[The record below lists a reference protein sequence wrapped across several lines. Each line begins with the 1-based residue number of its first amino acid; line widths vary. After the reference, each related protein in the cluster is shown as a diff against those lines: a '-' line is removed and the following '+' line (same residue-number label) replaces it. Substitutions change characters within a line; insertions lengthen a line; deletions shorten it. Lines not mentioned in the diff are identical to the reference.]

1 MFAVE
6 DKNQKP
12 FGPLSVVSPP
22 SELRERFSSTK
33 QVGEVVSL
41 LDPSSESCANVR
53 NLVSQRWVVTRF
65 AFAAV

>member
-12 FGPLSVVSPP
+12 FGPLSVSPP
-22 SELRERFSSTK
+22 SEPRERFSSTK

-41 LDPSSESCANVR
+41 LDSSSESCANAR
-53 NLVSQRWVVTRF
+53 NLVSQRWVVTCF